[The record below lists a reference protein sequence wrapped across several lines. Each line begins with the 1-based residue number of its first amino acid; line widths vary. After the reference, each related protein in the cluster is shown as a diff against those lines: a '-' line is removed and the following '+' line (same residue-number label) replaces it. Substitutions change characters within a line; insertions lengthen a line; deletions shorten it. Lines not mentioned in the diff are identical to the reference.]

1 MQKRY
6 LETTFFIKIVILKAR
21 FYINLDLNLNLD
33 LNYYYKGLTQI
44 SQIPQIKK
52 NRKKKFP
59 SISVVTKT
67 GKTPSGIS
75 ESVVFGN

>member
-44 SQIPQIKK
+44 SQISQIKK
-52 NRKKKFP
+52 NRKNTDWD
-59 SISVVTKT
+59 V
-67 GKTPSGIS
+67 
-75 ESVVFGN
+75 